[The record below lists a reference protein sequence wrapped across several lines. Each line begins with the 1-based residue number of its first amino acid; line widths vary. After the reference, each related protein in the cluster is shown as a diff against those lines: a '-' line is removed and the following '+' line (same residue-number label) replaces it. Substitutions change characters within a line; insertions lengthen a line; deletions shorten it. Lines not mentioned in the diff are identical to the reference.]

1 MIPAQQPRAERD
13 RDIVDLA
20 AAALMRVRRG
30 AEARGEGRLHGAAAK
45 ANLRSFGAAMEAL
58 TASPVRRRDAERD
71 PRQLGGYSGA
81 GDSPRDP
88 QGIGGVMDRLVSG
101 RGWRTP
107 VAVGSVM
114 TLWPELVGRTWPST
128 ACRSPSRTPCCACDA
143 PPPPRPPT
151 CGCCSPK
158 CCRPSRSAWAR
169 ASSRA
174 WTSWARRPQLAQGPA
189 LDPRPRAPRHLRLIR
204 TAVDRHLPRDR
215 GRPAECSAPPETTSG
230 SASTPGGTPRGVL
243 VPLTAG
249 SGRPAPGICADP
261 V

>member
-13 RDIVDLA
+13 RDIVDPA
-20 AAALMRVRRG
+20 AAALMRVRRA

-114 TLWPELVGRTWPST
+114 TLWPELVGAYVAEHCVPESFEDTVLRVRCSST
-128 ACRSPSRTPCCACDA
+128 AQAANMRMLQSQVLSTIEKRLGPGIVTRLDIV
-143 PPPPRPPT
+143 
-151 CGCCSPK
+151 
-158 CCRPSRSAWAR
+158 
-169 ASSRA
+169 
-174 WTSWARRPQLAQGPA
+174 GPA
-189 LDPRPRAPRHLRLIR
+189 APSWRKGRRSIR
-204 TAVDRHLPRDR
+204 GRGPRDTY
-215 GRPAECSAPPETTSG
+215 G
-230 SASTPGGTPRGVL
+230 
-243 VPLTAG
+243 
-249 SGRPAPGICADP
+249 
-261 V
+261 

>member
-13 RDIVDLA
+13 RDIVDPA

-101 RGWRTP
+101 RGWQTP

-114 TLWPELVGRTWPST
+114 TLWPELVGAYVAEHCVPESFEDTVLRVRCSST
-128 ACRSPSRTPCCACDA
+128 AQAANMRMLQSQVLSTIEKRLGPGIVTRLDIV
-143 PPPPRPPT
+143 
-151 CGCCSPK
+151 
-158 CCRPSRSAWAR
+158 
-169 ASSRA
+169 
-174 WTSWARRPQLAQGPA
+174 GPA
-189 LDPRPRAPRHLRLIR
+189 APSWRKGRRSIR
-204 TAVDRHLPRDR
+204 GRGPRDTY
-215 GRPAECSAPPETTSG
+215 G
-230 SASTPGGTPRGVL
+230 
-243 VPLTAG
+243 
-249 SGRPAPGICADP
+249 
-261 V
+261 

>member
-13 RDIVDLA
+13 RDIVDPA
-20 AAALMRVRRG
+20 AAALMRVRRA

-114 TLWPELVGRTWPST
+114 TLWPELVGAYVAEHCVPESFEDTVLRVRCSST
-128 ACRSPSRTPCCACDA
+128 AQAANMRMLQSQVLTTIEKRLGPGIVTRLDIV
-143 PPPPRPPT
+143 
-151 CGCCSPK
+151 
-158 CCRPSRSAWAR
+158 
-169 ASSRA
+169 
-174 WTSWARRPQLAQGPA
+174 GPA
-189 LDPRPRAPRHLRLIR
+189 APSWRKGRRSIR
-204 TAVDRHLPRDR
+204 GRGPRDTY
-215 GRPAECSAPPETTSG
+215 G
-230 SASTPGGTPRGVL
+230 
-243 VPLTAG
+243 
-249 SGRPAPGICADP
+249 
-261 V
+261 

>member
-1 MIPAQQPRAERD
+1 MIPAQHPRAERD
-13 RDIVDLA
+13 RDIVDPA

-81 GDSPRDP
+81 GASPRDP

-114 TLWPELVGRTWPST
+114 TLWPELVGTYVAEHCVPESFEDTVLRVRCSST
-128 ACRSPSRTPCCACDA
+128 AQAANMRMLQSQVLSTIEKRLGPGIVTRLDIV
-143 PPPPRPPT
+143 
-151 CGCCSPK
+151 
-158 CCRPSRSAWAR
+158 
-169 ASSRA
+169 
-174 WTSWARRPQLAQGPA
+174 GPA
-189 LDPRPRAPRHLRLIR
+189 APSWRKGRRSIR
-204 TAVDRHLPRDR
+204 GRGPRDTY
-215 GRPAECSAPPETTSG
+215 G
-230 SASTPGGTPRGVL
+230 
-243 VPLTAG
+243 
-249 SGRPAPGICADP
+249 
-261 V
+261 

>member
-13 RDIVDLA
+13 RDIVDPA

-114 TLWPELVGRTWPST
+114 TLWPELVGAYVAEHCVPESFEDTVLRVRCSST
-128 ACRSPSRTPCCACDA
+128 AQAANMRMLQSQVLSTIEKRLGPGIVTRLDIA
-143 PPPPRPPT
+143 
-151 CGCCSPK
+151 
-158 CCRPSRSAWAR
+158 
-169 ASSRA
+169 
-174 WTSWARRPQLAQGPA
+174 GPA
-189 LDPRPRAPRHLRLIR
+189 APSWRKGRRSIR
-204 TAVDRHLPRDR
+204 GRGPRDTY
-215 GRPAECSAPPETTSG
+215 G
-230 SASTPGGTPRGVL
+230 
-243 VPLTAG
+243 
-249 SGRPAPGICADP
+249 
-261 V
+261 

>member
-13 RDIVDLA
+13 RDIVDPA

-114 TLWPELVGRTWPST
+114 TLWPELVGAYVAEHCVPESFEDTVLRVRCSST
-128 ACRSPSRTPCCACDA
+128 AQAANMRMLQSQVLSTIEKRLGPGIVTRLDIV
-143 PPPPRPPT
+143 
-151 CGCCSPK
+151 
-158 CCRPSRSAWAR
+158 
-169 ASSRA
+169 
-174 WTSWARRPQLAQGPA
+174 GPA
-189 LDPRPRAPRHLRLIR
+189 APSWRKGRRSIR
-204 TAVDRHLPRDR
+204 GRGPRDTY
-215 GRPAECSAPPETTSG
+215 G
-230 SASTPGGTPRGVL
+230 
-243 VPLTAG
+243 
-249 SGRPAPGICADP
+249 
-261 V
+261 

>member
-13 RDIVDLA
+13 RDIVDPA

-114 TLWPELVGRTWPST
+114 TLWPELVGAYVAEHCVPESFEDTVLRVRCSST
-128 ACRSPSRTPCCACDA
+128 AQAANMRMLQSQVLTTIEKRLGPGIVTRLDIV
-143 PPPPRPPT
+143 
-151 CGCCSPK
+151 
-158 CCRPSRSAWAR
+158 
-169 ASSRA
+169 
-174 WTSWARRPQLAQGPA
+174 GPA
-189 LDPRPRAPRHLRLIR
+189 APSWRKGRRSIR
-204 TAVDRHLPRDR
+204 GRGPRDTY
-215 GRPAECSAPPETTSG
+215 G
-230 SASTPGGTPRGVL
+230 
-243 VPLTAG
+243 
-249 SGRPAPGICADP
+249 
-261 V
+261 

>member
-13 RDIVDLA
+13 RDIVDPA

-45 ANLRSFGAAMEAL
+45 ANLRSFGAAMEAV

-81 GDSPRDP
+81 GASPRDP

-114 TLWPELVGRTWPST
+114 TLWPELVGAYVAEHCVPESFEDTVLRVRCSST
-128 ACRSPSRTPCCACDA
+128 AQAANMRMLQSQVLRTIEKRLGPGIVTRLDIV
-143 PPPPRPPT
+143 
-151 CGCCSPK
+151 
-158 CCRPSRSAWAR
+158 
-169 ASSRA
+169 
-174 WTSWARRPQLAQGPA
+174 GPA
-189 LDPRPRAPRHLRLIR
+189 APSWRKGRRSIR
-204 TAVDRHLPRDR
+204 GRGPRDTY
-215 GRPAECSAPPETTSG
+215 G
-230 SASTPGGTPRGVL
+230 
-243 VPLTAG
+243 
-249 SGRPAPGICADP
+249 
-261 V
+261 

>member
-13 RDIVDLA
+13 RDIVDPA

-58 TASPVRRRDAERD
+58 TASPVRRRGAERD

-114 TLWPELVGRTWPST
+114 TLWPELVGAYVAEHCVPESFEDTVLRVRCSST
-128 ACRSPSRTPCCACDA
+128 AQAANMRMLQSQVLSTIEKRLGPGIVTRLDIV
-143 PPPPRPPT
+143 
-151 CGCCSPK
+151 
-158 CCRPSRSAWAR
+158 
-169 ASSRA
+169 
-174 WTSWARRPQLAQGPA
+174 GPA
-189 LDPRPRAPRHLRLIR
+189 APSWRKGRRSIR
-204 TAVDRHLPRDR
+204 GRGPRDTY
-215 GRPAECSAPPETTSG
+215 G
-230 SASTPGGTPRGVL
+230 
-243 VPLTAG
+243 
-249 SGRPAPGICADP
+249 
-261 V
+261 